1 MPTKIYESFNHIVNS
16 STVAILSGL
25 SRVLFMQHNDYR
37 AKLTTFVAC
46 VSFGL
51 VAGIAMGNNGWFPG
65 WRDIIVAVV
74 SLCAKEIIEF
84 LSERMKNPISF
95 YTELRNTSTKKND
108 TDSN

>member
-1 MPTKIYESFNHIVNS
+1 MPTKLYESFNHIVNS

-25 SRVLFMQHNDYR
+25 SRVLFMQNNDYK

-51 VAGIAMGNNGWFPG
+51 VAGIAIGNNGWFPG

-74 SLCAKEIIEF
+74 SLCAKEIIDF
-84 LSERMKNPISF
+84 LSDRMKNPISF
-95 YTELRNTSTKKND
+95 YTELRNAKKND
-108 TDSN
+108 TDRD

>member
-1 MPTKIYESFNHIVNS
+1 M
-16 STVAILSGL
+16 
-25 SRVLFMQHNDYR
+25 LFMQNNDYK

-51 VAGIAMGNNGWFPG
+51 VAGIAIGNNGWFPG

-84 LSERMKNPISF
+84 LADRMKNPISF
-95 YTELRNTSTKKND
+95 YTDLRNTNKND
-108 TDSN
+108 TDHN